1 PPYYASRLVA
11 KSAPYRSRFGELV
24 GRTPGEWTGIDPGFF
39 DYAIRDAVAVH
50 RLYPA
55 LAYEAMRLM
64 REFGFDPRAERY
76 DIHPDAVERFGYL
89 SEVIQVKAS
98 VALAYL
104 FRNGVRI
111 DLGKARELEARDR
124 AEMAELVAVLER
136 DHRDVL
142 TYPRDGNLKLAPR
155 SRAPSLGPTKLVPTL
170 TAVVRELEAAGHQ
183 VCIPRGSEK
192 NGGMSRAA
200 KEWAPPAPL
209 HPLLDPGPPTP

>member
-1 PPYYASRLVA
+1 GEKKVYPGNLAEVLADYTALRVDKA
-11 KSAPYRSRFGELV
+11 DPYRLRFGELV

-39 DYAIRDAVAVH
+39 DYAVRDAVAVH

-76 DIHPDAVERFGYL
+76 DIHPDAVERFGHL
-89 SEVIQVKAS
+89 SELIQVKAG

-124 AEMAELVAVLER
+124 VEMAGLVAALER

-142 TYPRDGNLKLAPR
+142 IT
-155 SRAPSLGPTKLVPTL
+155 
-170 TAVVRELEAAGHQ
+170 
-183 VCIPRGSEK
+183 
-192 NGGMSRAA
+192 
-200 KEWAPPAPL
+200 
-209 HPLLDPGPPTP
+209 